1 MSTKKRNKIVI
12 IQKEIE
18 KVDDHVEYRVL
29 LVINTR
35 RVKVRI

>member
-1 MSTKKRNKIVI
+1 MSQWAQKKRNKIVI

-29 LVINTR
+29 YSIR
-35 RVKVRI
+35 EE

>member
-18 KVDDHVEYRVL
+18 KVDDHVEYRDYL
-29 LVINTR
+29 RNLNIMR
-35 RVKVRI
+35 L